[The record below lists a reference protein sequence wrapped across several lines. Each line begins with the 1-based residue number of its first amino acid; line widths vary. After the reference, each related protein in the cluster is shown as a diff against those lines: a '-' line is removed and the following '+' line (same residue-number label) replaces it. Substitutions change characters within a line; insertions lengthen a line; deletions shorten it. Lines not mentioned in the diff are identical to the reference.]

1 MGLKKLEL
9 LLDSMESR
17 LLDNLGRLAEEGP
30 EPEPTL
36 ETCRLYR
43 RLGCGALL
51 SSHDVGACRERLS
64 EGARMFLVFL
74 GAHAPISEAAP
85 KTRYYLARGRG
96 EFLLDALC
104 AGDEALARE
113 IDEALPPEWMPDV
126 ENEEDFLYLK
136 LLPALL
142 PGAAPHSEDTQR
154 LARLLEELG
163 TPRLK
168 VLDALLRAHELDF
181 ENALT
186 EVTAEWREGI
196 EKARESGPVDPYHDR
211 TEAHVFIE
219 GVALARVARLRGM
232 KTAQQY
238 PFIPATLLRN
248 AAKPRARGGAR

>member
-30 EPEPTL
+30 EPELTL

-51 SSHDVGACRERLS
+51 SSHDVGACRKRLS
-64 EGARMFLVFL
+64 EGAQTFLVFL
-74 GAHAPISEAAP
+74 GAHVPISEAPP

-104 AGDEALARE
+104 AGEPALARE
-113 IDEALPPEWMPDV
+113 IDEALPAEWMADV

-142 PGAAPHSEDTQR
+142 PGATARSEDTQR
-154 LARLLEELG
+154 LERLLAELG

-168 VLDALLRAHELDF
+168 VLDALLRAHEADF
-181 ENALT
+181 EGALT
-186 EVTAEWREGI
+186 EVTQEWREGI
-196 EKARESGPVDPYHDR
+196 EKARDSGPVDPYYDR

-219 GVALARVARLRGM
+219 GAALVRAARLRGM

-238 PFIPATLLRN
+238 PFVPATLLRS
-248 AAKPRARGGAR
+248 AAKPSARGDVR